1 MTAPP
6 SSRVAAGRNAP
17 GDEDAPFVPANV
29 SLAEVTVKAVLL
41 GMVLSVVLGA
51 ANTYLGLKAGLTVA
65 AAIPAAVVSLG
76 VLKLF
81 RKHNVLENNMV
92 QTIASAGTAVASG
105 ILFTIPALLLLK
117 TANGQPVWD
126 HVHYMETTIIGL
138 VGGILGVLFT
148 VPLRKAL
155 IVEERLA
162 FPEGVATAEVLKAG
176 TSGGGIAALLLGG
189 GLGAAYKFLQSGIK
203 LFDDSI
209 LHVQQFG
216 GRVVTGI
223 GTVLSPALM
232 GVGFIIGLRIAT
244 LVFAGGVLGWLVGL
258 PLITGLLTPE
268 QIAADIP
275 ATSACKADILSGVA
289 EKVAACAVGFE
300 VRYLGVG
307 AMLVGGVWSLVKLRG
322 PLVRAVKQGVQ
333 SAKGSAGPKQEVV
346 RTEVELSPLTTYAG
360 IALMLVPMFFFYAFV
375 TEWNW
380 GVAAI
385 MALIMAITG
394 FLFSA
399 VGAYM
404 AGLVGSSNNPISGVT
419 ILTLLVS
426 AFTLKAL
433 GLLPDIGAAATI
445 FVAAIIAVAGSI
457 ASDNLQDLKAGYM
470 LGATPRKQQ
479 AMIAIG
485 AAVSAFFIA
494 PVIQILVDGS
504 TCKVGDQM
512 IAGIE
517 CLKAPQANLMAS
529 ISGGI
534 FNPDVAGLPYPIIG
548 FGMLIAVALI
558 VADMVQQ
565 RRGSSFRI
573 PVMAVAVGI
582 YLGIETTAPI
592 FLGGLFAWFAGRA
605 FLRRTGTEMPEGN
618 NPGVLFASGLIAGE
632 ALVGILV
639 AALVGT
645 DVVLRTPGAPLLGLP
660 GLVLLLY
667 LGYVMYHV
675 VMRTARK
682 A

>member
-1 MTAPP
+1 M
-6 SSRVAAGRNAP
+6 AAGPARTKAQSEP
-17 GDEDAPFVPANV
+17 DGEGPFVPASV
-29 SLAEVTVKAVLL
+29 SYKEVTLKAVLL
-41 GMVLSVVLGA
+41 GILLSVVLGA

-81 RKHNVLENNMV
+81 REHNVLENNMV

-105 ILFTIPALLLLK
+105 ILFTIPALLLMK
-117 TANGQPVWD
+117 TAAGQPVWG
-126 HVHYMETTIIGL
+126 HVHYLETTAIGL

-176 TSGGGIAALLLGG
+176 TSGGGIGALLLGG
-189 GLGAAYKFLQSGIK
+189 GLGAAYKFLQSGVN
-203 LFDDSI
+203 LFSEST
-209 LHVQQFG
+209 LYVQRFG
-216 GRVVTGI
+216 SRVAAGI
-223 GTVLSPALM
+223 GTALSPALL
-232 GVGFIIGLRIAT
+232 GVGFIIGLRVAT
-244 LVFAGGVLGWLVGL
+244 LVFAGGVLGWMVGL
-258 PLITGLLTPE
+258 PFVTGLLSPE
-268 QIAADIP
+268 QMAADIP
-275 ATSACKADILSGVA
+275 ATHKCAADILSGITD
-289 EKVAACAVGFE
+289 KVANCAFRFE

-307 AMLVGGVWSLVKLRG
+307 AMLVGGVWSLVKLRK
-322 PLVRAVKQGVQ
+322 PLARAVRQGIQ
-333 SAKGSAGPKQEVV
+333 SARGGAGPRQEVP
-346 RTEVELSPLTTYAG
+346 RTEVELSPLATYSG

-375 TEWNW
+375 TDWNW

-385 MALIMAITG
+385 MALIMAVTG

-426 AFTLKAL
+426 AFTLKGL
-433 GLLPDIGAAATI
+433 GLLPDVGAAASI

-494 PVIQILVDGS
+494 PVIEILVNG
-504 TCKVGDQM
+504 TEGGM
-512 IAGIE
+512 AG
-517 CLKAPQANLMAS
+517 LNAPQANLMAS

-534 FNPDVAGLPYPIIG
+534 FSPDVAGLPYPIIG
-548 FGMLIAVALI
+548 IGMLIAVALI
-558 VADMVQQ
+558 VADLLLQ
-565 RRGSSFRI
+565 RRNSSFRI

-582 YLGIETTAPI
+582 YLGIEATAPI
-592 FLGGLFAWFAGRA
+592 FLGGLFAWAAGRT
-605 FLRRTGTEMPEGN
+605 FRRRTGSEMPEGN

-645 DVVLRTPGAPLLGLP
+645 GVTLRTPAAPLLGLP
-660 GLVLLLY
+660 GLALLLY
-667 LGYVMYHV
+667 LGFVMWHMV
-675 VMRTARK
+675 ARK
-682 A
+682 TRRAA